1 MPKSLLKFA
10 LAASAATA
18 AIFLTNDVAAAA
30 SVSSDP
36 SSGKCVPNLDH
47 AKFLEKSGEFLENT
61 FSPPTNG
68 TRRKLM
74 GSYEDSS
81 KCADGDRSCEHW
93 HFFDQYGLVVK
104 LAREYGNPEATNW
117 DNPEAHELEMCKA
130 VYVCALDSFTLGSL
144 LCSPSQDT
152 CGNSGNSTAKITLKV
167 DDETKRDYFGRCSV
181 WSAHGLFTRNGNGG
195 VGVLKNGGH
204 SESVENGIW
213 NINVENKDPNAK
225 KKTFYTY
232 SYEKK
237 FGWWG
242 KNRKY
247 GDSFKYGDGYKYGDN
262 YGYGYEKPYSKY
274 GYKGYND
281 GGYRTG

>member
-30 SVSSDP
+30 SVP

-61 FSPPTNG
+61 FSPQNG

-74 GSYEDSS
+74 GSYEDGS

-117 DNPEAHELEMCKA
+117 DNPEPQLERCEA

-152 CGNSGNSTAKITLKV
+152 CGNSGTAKITLKV

-181 WSAHGLFTRNGNGG
+181 WSAHGLFT
-195 VGVLKNGGH
+195 LKVDD
-204 SESVENGIW
+204 ET
-213 NINVENKDPNAK
+213 K
-225 KKTFYTY
+225 
-232 SYEKK
+232 
-237 FGWWG
+237 
-242 KNRKY
+242 R
-247 GDSFKYGDGYKYGDN
+247 
-262 YGYGYEKPYSKY
+262 
-274 GYKGYND
+274 
-281 GGYRTG
+281 

>member
-30 SVSSDP
+30 SVSSYP

-61 FSPPTNG
+61 FSPQDG

-74 GSYEDSS
+74 GSYEHGS

-93 HFFDQYGLVVK
+93 HFFDQFGLVAK
-104 LAREYGNPEATNW
+104 LAREYGNPEVNETL
-117 DNPEAHELEMCKA
+117 AHEYELEMCKA
-130 VYVCALDSFTLGSL
+130 VYVCALDSFTLRNL
-144 LCSPSQDT
+144 LCTVASDT
-152 CGNSGNSTAKITLKV
+152 CGNGGTAKITLKV

-181 WSAHGLFTRNGNGG
+181 WSAHGLITRNGTDIVECVYG
-195 VGVLKNGGH
+195 V
-204 SESVENGIW
+204 W
-213 NINVENKDPNAK
+213 NINTENKDPNAK

-247 GDSFKYGDGYKYGDN
+247 GYGDGYKYGDN

>member
-61 FSPPTNG
+61 FSPQDG
-68 TRRKLM
+68 TGTTLIGRRKLM
-74 GSYEDSS
+74 GSHEDGS
-81 KCADGDRSCEHW
+81 KCADGDGSCEHW

-104 LAREYGNPEATNW
+104 LAREYGNPEA
-117 DNPEAHELEMCKA
+117 HELEMCQA

-152 CGNSGNSTAKITLKV
+152 CGNSGTAKITLKV

-181 WSAHGLFTRNGNGG
+181 WSAHGLFTRNGNETES
-195 VGVLKNGGH
+195 
-204 SESVENGIW
+204 SESVKNNGIW

-247 GDSFKYGDGYKYGDN
+247 GDGFKYGDGYKYGDN

>member
-30 SVSSDP
+30 SVSSYP

-61 FSPPTNG
+61 FSPQDG

-74 GSYEDSS
+74 GSYEVGS

-93 HFFDQYGLVVK
+93 HFFDQFGLVVK
-104 LAREYGNPEATNW
+104 LAREYGNPEANETLAREYGY
-117 DNPEAHELEMCKA
+117 PEAHELEMCKA
-130 VYVCALDSFTLGSL
+130 VYVCALDSFTLRNL
-144 LCSPSQDT
+144 LCTVASDT
-152 CGNSGNSTAKITLKV
+152 CGNGGTAKITLKV

-181 WSAHGLFTRNGNGG
+181 WSAHGLITRSGNEEE
-195 VGVLKNGGH
+195 
-204 SESVENGIW
+204 ESDIVENGVW
-213 NINVENKDPNAK
+213 NINMENT
-225 KKTFYTY
+225 KTFYTY
-232 SYEKK
+232 TYKKK

-247 GDSFKYGDGYKYGDN
+247 GYGDGYKYGDN